1 MKLTNF
7 KISDD
12 RIAIEDDNGRYFD
25 LHNNFDLEEFRYGFK
40 ERNFTL
46 SWTKS
51 LGNWVKEDEANSI
64 KLNFLNVTFLK
75 IKELDQEG
83 IDEFKEDD
91 STLNMIGY
99 SPIEESDME
108 SYLAIR
114 EDPDGKHAIII
125 QTQNGQAILIYS
137 EFVTAEIL

>member
-12 RIAIEDDNGRYFD
+12 HIAIEDDTGRYFD
-25 LHNNFDLEEFRYGFK
+25 LHNNFDLKEFRYDIK
-40 ERNFTL
+40 ERNFKL

-75 IKELDQEG
+75 IRELNQEG

-91 STLNMIGY
+91 LTLTMIGY
-99 SPIEESDME
+99 SPIEGSDME
-108 SYLAIR
+108 SYLAIS
-114 EDPDGKHAIII
+114 EDSEGKYAIII

-137 EFVTAEIL
+137 EFVTAEIQ